1 MQPFFIKDVL
11 EATGGRLVCGSA
23 DTQITGVSTD
33 SRQLSADTLFVP
45 LKGESFDGHDFTAGA
60 NNYISQRQEE
70 PVPGKCIIMVEDT
83 LKAFGAMAARYK
95 EKYSVP
101 VISVVGSVGK
111 TTTRDFTA
119 AVLSQKYNTLKTD
132 KNYNNAIGVPI
143 MLFRLEAEHEAAVL
157 ELGMSAEGEIRYL
170 ADIVRPDTVIMTNI
184 GMSHIENLGSQE
196 NIFKAKM
203 EALERM
209 TEKNTVIANGDDKFL
224 KNVSDYGPYKVILYG
239 VENKDADV
247 RAEDIEDLGLEGS
260 AFTAVFGKEKVRI
273 RLRVPGIHNVY
284 NALAAF
290 AAGLHSGIAP
300 RDAAAGLENAGLTAM
315 RMEIISA
322 NGMKII
328 NDCYNSA
335 PDSVNAALRVLGGEK
350 KSRRVAVL
358 GDIFELGDFAPGA
371 HTDIGKKARTEAEVL
386 VCVGKNA
393 RYIAEGAGDMKHIYS
408 FETTEEAAKSLPDIL
423 LPGDTVLLKAS
434 RGMHFEKL
442 FEKITEG

>member
-1 MQPFFIKDVL
+1 MQPFFVKDVL
-11 EATGGRLVCGSA
+11 EATSGRLVCGSA
-23 DTQITGVSTD
+23 DTEIKSVSTD
-33 SRQLSADTLFVP
+33 SRQLSEDTLFIP
-45 LKGESFDGHDFTAGA
+45 LKGESFDGHDFTGSAR
-60 NNYISQRQEE
+60 NYISQRQEK
-70 PVPGKCIIMVEDT
+70 PVCGKCIIMVEDT
-83 LKAFGAMAARYK
+83 LKAFGAMAARYRQM
-95 EKYSVP
+95 YSVP
-101 VISVVGSVGK
+101 VVSIVGSVGK

-119 AVLSQKYNTLKTD
+119 AVLSQKYKTLKTD

-143 MLFRLEAEHEAAVL
+143 MLFRLEAEHEAAVF

-203 EALERM
+203 EALEQL
-209 TEKNTVIANGDDKFL
+209 TDKNTVIANGDDKFL
-224 KNVSDYGPYKVILYG
+224 RNVSDYGSYKVILYA
-239 VENKDADV
+239 VDNKDADV

-260 AFTAVFGKEKVRI
+260 AFTAVFGKTRVRI

-290 AAGLHSGIAP
+290 AAGLHSGVAP
-300 RDAAAGLENAGLTAM
+300 DEAAAALEKAELTAM
-315 RMEIISA
+315 RMEIIRA
-322 NGMKII
+322 NGIKII

-335 PDSVNAALRVLGGEK
+335 PDSVNAALRVLAGEK
-350 KSRRVAVL
+350 ESRRVAVL
-358 GDIFELGDFAPGA
+358 GDILELGSFAAAA
-371 HTDIGKKARTEAEVL
+371 HTDIGKKTCGKADVL

-393 RYIAEGAGDMKHIYS
+393 RYIAAGAEDMKHIYR
-408 FETTEEAAKSLPDIL
+408 FDTTEEAAKSLPAIV

-442 FEKITEG
+442 WKN